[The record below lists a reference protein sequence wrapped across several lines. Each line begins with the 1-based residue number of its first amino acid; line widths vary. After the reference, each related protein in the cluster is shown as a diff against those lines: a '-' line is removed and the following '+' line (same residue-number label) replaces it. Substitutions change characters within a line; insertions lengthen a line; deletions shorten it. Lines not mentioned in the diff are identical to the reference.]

1 MLRKIAMASAIAAFG
16 LGGAT
21 AQAADKVVWD
31 YSWWGNP
38 RAVTKG
44 TEAVAKFLEEKSGGN
59 FTLKIHYGGAV
70 SPPKQNLDNIKR
82 GAIHASSICTGYH
95 PGKNPMGSVGDL
107 PFLPF
112 KTWAKH
118 IAGHE
123 AIRTNKHWGAELKK
137 WGAMPWYSNLLPQY
151 EFFGVGEPPKN
162 ALDWEGKTVRG
173 LGGIGKAMEKLGA
186 ALKSAPAPEAYEL
199 LERGVVDAWS
209 FPYSYTF
216 GAYRLHE
223 ISTWYTTNFQPGTN
237 HCPTVVSLRAYA
249 RLPDEYKALI
259 DEAIPLAYD
268 ALVAA
273 YDDADK
279 KWIPIYEA
287 NANLKAVA
295 FEQADLDAVKA
306 KAGQPVWDE
315 WVAERKAEGLPGQ
328 EILDAVL
335 AAANGAS

>member
-1 MLRKIAMASAIAAFG
+1 MIKAIATA
-16 LGGAT
+16 GAAALFSVAAVA

-44 TEAVAKFLEEKSGGN
+44 TEAVAAFLAEKSGGN
-59 FTLKIHYGGAV
+59 FELKLHYGEAV
-70 SPPKQNLDNIKR
+70 SPAKQNLDNIKR
-82 GAIHASSICTGYH
+82 GAIHAGTVCTGYH
-95 PGKNPMGSVGDL
+95 PGKNPIGTVGDL

-112 KTWAKH
+112 KTWDKL

-123 AIRTNKHWGAELKK
+123 AIRKNEHWVAELKK
-137 WGAMPWYSNLLPQY
+137 WGGMPWYSNILPQY

-173 LGGIGKAMEKLGA
+173 LGGIGEAMVKLGA

-223 ISTWYTTNFQPGTN
+223 VSSWYTTNFQPGTN
-237 HCPTVVSLRAYA
+237 HCPTVVSLRAFA
-249 RLPDEYKALI
+249 KLPDEYKALI
-259 DEAIPLAYD
+259 DQAIPLAYD
-268 ALVAA
+268 ALVTS
-273 YDDADK
+273 YIEADK
-279 KWIPIYEA
+279 KWIPIYESMST
-287 NANLKAVA
+287 LKAIT
-295 FEQADLDAVKA
+295 FDDADLAKVKE

-315 WVAERKAEGLPGQ
+315 WIAERKKEGLPGK
-328 EILDAVL
+328 EVLDAVL
-335 AAANGAS
+335 AAANAAS